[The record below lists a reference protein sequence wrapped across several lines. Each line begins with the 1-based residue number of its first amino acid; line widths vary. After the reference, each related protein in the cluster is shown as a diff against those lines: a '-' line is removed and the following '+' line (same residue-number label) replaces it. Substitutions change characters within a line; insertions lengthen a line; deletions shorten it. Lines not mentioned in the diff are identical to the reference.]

1 MMMKKILLLLLIFCA
16 IATAQEIPKN
26 KYGLQ
31 VIENIEIYKKLIAE
45 DSSKALIDLEKF
57 IPGIKLDIRYA
68 TENNFTGQK
77 VYTLAKAFVRLPV
90 AEALKLI
97 QNKLMKDGFELKIF
111 DAYRPYEATALF
123 YKIYKDTNFVASVW
137 TGSRHNRGCAID
149 LTIVQSA
156 TGKELNM
163 PTPYD
168 DFTEKAQP
176 YYKDLPDDVIKNRDY
191 LIKVMEQH
199 GFKVINSEW
208 WHFDFN
214 DWKNFELMNI
224 SFEELMK

>member
-1 MMMKKILLLLLIFCA
+1 MKKLLFFLLISCA
-16 IATAQEIPKN
+16 IVPAQEIPKN

-111 DAYRPYEATALF
+111 DAYRPYDATALF
-123 YKIYKDTNFVASVW
+123 YEIYRDTNFVASVW

-149 LTIVQSA
+149 LTIVHTA
-156 TGKELNM
+156 TGEELIM

-168 DFTEKAQP
+168 DFTEKANP
-176 YYKDLPDDVIKNRDY
+176 GYMDLPDDVIHNRSI
-191 LIKVMEQH
+191 LIRIMEKY